1 MKGSL
6 IFFFFFF
13 SNEPETRVERASFFV
28 PAFLKVNFFALN
40 SHLGFY
46 HETPNKTQKSHNK
59 ADDTRTKKRAKRET
73 DRQREKNDFHRDHCV
88 LVRSPFFFFYP

>member
-28 PAFLKVNFFALN
+28 PAFLKVNF
-40 SHLGFY
+40 SH
-46 HETPNKTQKSHNK
+46 
-59 ADDTRTKKRAKRET
+59 
-73 DRQREKNDFHRDHCV
+73 
-88 LVRSPFFFFYP
+88 